1 MGRRVVRRWPGGPR
15 VVLTGPRLFV
25 AVFPSAEARDHLRRH
40 LPPHAARR
48 PDKWHVTLAFLG
60 DVPEEPVVEALTT
73 VPGPGP
79 VRLRL
84 AGSGRF
90 GSVVWAGLLGDLE
103 PLTAFRE
110 RVRVALT
117 EAGFPIEGRPYH
129 PHLTISYRFDRRVV
143 AALDG
148 YAGPSWEVGEFALV
162 GSADGEYHRL
172 WAAPL

>member
-1 MGRRVVRRWPGGPR
+1 M
-15 VVLTGPRLFV
+15 
-25 AVFPSAEARDHLRRH
+25 
-40 LPPHAARR
+40 
-48 PDKWHVTLAFLG
+48 
-60 DVPEEPVVEALTT
+60 PEEPVVEALTT